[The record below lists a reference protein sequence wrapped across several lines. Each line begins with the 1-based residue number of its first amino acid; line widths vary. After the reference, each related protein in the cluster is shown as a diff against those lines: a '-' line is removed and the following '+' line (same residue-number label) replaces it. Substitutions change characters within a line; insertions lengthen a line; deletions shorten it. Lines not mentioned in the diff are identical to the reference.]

1 MNSNF
6 TTDFKKQARFTAQSY
21 GTKTTVEVDHSDLS
35 LDEVMD
41 AFQTLIIGMG
51 YHENSF
57 KNWVIERAE
66 EYIETDA
73 EDLKEKLEAWKFED
87 DDNDIRHRYL
97 KDSEGFES
105 NIDAVEEMRKYAE
118 EEMAKEAERRMDIIG
133 QNGNEGLHYDNDEDD
148 IIVGAS
154 DEEGIDWDCTKYDG
168 EGNLW
173 ETDEDTERYLATD
186 EDEDE
191 FSNDG
196 GFDGNPHFEWDD
208 EPEDDNLFEGD
219 EWKPNQRL
227 VEANARYKSE
237 VKQMNT
243 KKKKNKK

>member
-1 MNSNF
+1 MNKPSKF
-6 TTDFKKQARFTAQSY
+6 IAETY
-21 GTKTTVEVDHSDLS
+21 GTKIKVKIDHSDLS

-57 KNWVIERAE
+57 KNWVIERAN
-66 EYIETDA
+66 EYNETDA

-87 DDNDIRHRYL
+87 DDIVLRHRYL

-133 QNGNEGLHYDNDEDD
+133 QNGNEGLHY
-148 IIVGAS
+148 
-154 DEEGIDWDCTKYDG
+154 
-168 EGNLW
+168 
-173 ETDEDTERYLATD
+173 RATQ

-196 GFDGNPHFEWDD
+196 GFDGKPHFEWGD

-219 EWKPNQRL
+219 EWKPNQKL
-227 VEANARYKSE
+227 TEANERYKSE
-237 VKQMNT
+237 VKKMKS
-243 KKKKNKK
+243 KKRNNKN

>member
-6 TTDFKKQARFTAQSY
+6 TTGFNKPSIFTAQTY

-41 AFQTLIIGMG
+41 VFQTLIIGMG

-57 KNWVIERAE
+57 KNWVTERAV
-66 EYIETDA
+66 EYNETDA

-97 KDSEGFES
+97 KDSEGYES
-105 NIDAVEEMRKYAE
+105 DELENDFFGPEEEISIDAVEEMRKYAE
-118 EEMAKEAERRMDIIG
+118 GEMEKAISYEEWHRNRDKMAESTYRA
-133 QNGNEGLHYDNDEDD
+133 
-148 IIVGAS
+148 
-154 DEEGIDWDCTKYDG
+154 TK
-168 EGNLW
+168 
-173 ETDEDTERYLATD
+173 

-196 GFDGNPHFEWDD
+196 GFDGKPHFEWGD
-208 EPEDDNLFEGD
+208 EPEDDSDLFEGD
-219 EWKPNQRL
+219 AWVANEKL
-227 VEANARYKSE
+227 VEANERYKSE
-237 VKQMNT
+237 VK
-243 KKKKNKK
+243 KKINSKKRNNKN

>member
-6 TTDFKKQARFTAQSY
+6 TTDFKKQAIFTAQTY

-57 KNWVIERAE
+57 KNWVTERAV
-66 EYIETDA
+66 EYNETDA

-87 DDNDIRHRYL
+87 DDNDIRHSYL
-97 KDSEGFES
+97 KDSEGYES
-105 NIDAVEEMRKYAE
+105 MDELENDFFGPE
-118 EEMAKEAERRMDIIG
+118 EEVDWNEEEQKAISYEEWHRNRDKMAESTYR
-133 QNGNEGLHYDNDEDD
+133 
-148 IIVGAS
+148 
-154 DEEGIDWDCTKYDG
+154 
-168 EGNLW
+168 
-173 ETDEDTERYLATD
+173 ATD

-196 GFDGNPHFEWDD
+196 GFDGKPHFEWGD
-208 EPEDDNLFEGD
+208 EPEDDSDLFEGD
-219 EWKPNQRL
+219 AWVANEKL
-227 VEANARYKSE
+227 VEANERYKSE
-237 VKQMNT
+237 VKKKMNS
-243 KKKKNKK
+243 KKRNNKA

>member
-6 TTDFKKQARFTAQSY
+6 TTGFNKPSIFTAQTY

-57 KNWVIERAE
+57 KNWVIERAD
-66 EYIETDA
+66 EYRETDA

-87 DDNDIRHRYL
+87 DDNELRHHNSFWQGYEASK
-97 KDSEGFES
+97 KDSEGYES
-105 NIDAVEEMRKYAE
+105 REELENDFFGEYDVNDK
-118 EEMAKEAERRMDIIG
+118 RMDIIG
-133 QNGNEGLHYDNDEDD
+133 QNGNEGLHYDTDMAHED
-148 IIVGAS
+148 G
-154 DEEGIDWDCTKYDG
+154 Y
-168 EGNLW
+168 
-173 ETDEDTERYLATD
+173 RATQ

-191 FSNDG
+191 FSKDG
-196 GFDGNPHFEWDD
+196 GFDGKPHFEWGD

-219 EWKPNQRL
+219 EWKLNQKL
-227 VEANARYKSE
+227 VEANERYKSE
-237 VKQMNT
+237 WQ
-243 KKKKNKK
+243 KKMKSKKRNNKN

>member
-6 TTDFKKQARFTAQSY
+6 TTDFKKQAIFTAQSY

-57 KNWVIERAE
+57 KKWVIERAE
-66 EYIETDA
+66 EYNETDA

-87 DDNDIRHRYL
+87 DDNELRHHNSFWQGYEASK
-97 KDSEGFES
+97 KDSEGYES
-105 NIDAVEEMRKYAE
+105 GELENDFFGQIDESEK
-118 EEMAKEAERRMDIIG
+118 RMDIIG
-133 QNGNEGLHYDNDEDD
+133 QNGNEGLHY
-148 IIVGAS
+148 
-154 DEEGIDWDCTKYDG
+154 
-168 EGNLW
+168 
-173 ETDEDTERYLATD
+173 RATQ

-196 GFDGNPHFEWDD
+196 GFDGKPHFEWGDI
-208 EPEDDNLFEGD
+208 PEDDNLFEGD

-237 VKQMNT
+237 VKKMNT
-243 KKKKNKK
+243 KKKKDKK

>member
-6 TTDFKKQARFTAQSY
+6 TTGFNKPSIFTAQTY

-57 KNWVIERAE
+57 KNWVIERAD
-66 EYIETDA
+66 EYRETDA

-87 DDNDIRHRYL
+87 DDNELRHHNSFWQGYEASK
-97 KDSEGFES
+97 KDSEGYES
-105 NIDAVEEMRKYAE
+105 LDELENDFFGEYDETDK
-118 EEMAKEAERRMDIIG
+118 RMDIIG
-133 QNGNEGLHYDNDEDD
+133 QNGNEGLHY
-148 IIVGAS
+148 
-154 DEEGIDWDCTKYDG
+154 
-168 EGNLW
+168 
-173 ETDEDTERYLATD
+173 RATQ

-196 GFDGNPHFEWDD
+196 GFDGKPHFEWGD

-219 EWKPNQRL
+219 EWKPNQKL
-227 VEANARYKSE
+227 AEANERYKSE
-237 VKQMNT
+237 VKKMKS
-243 KKKKNKK
+243 KKRNNKA

>member
-1 MNSNF
+1 MNNNF
-6 TTDFKKQARFTAQSY
+6 TTGFNKPSIFTAQTY

-57 KNWVIERAE
+57 KNWVIERAI
-66 EYIETDA
+66 EYNETDA

-97 KDSEGFES
+97 KDSEGYESDELENDFFGPEEEIKS
-105 NIDAVEEMRKYAE
+105 NIDAVEEMRKY
-118 EEMAKEAERRMDIIG
+118 
-133 QNGNEGLHYDNDEDD
+133 
-148 IIVGAS
+148 
-154 DEEGIDWDCTKYDG
+154 
-168 EGNLW
+168 
-173 ETDEDTERYLATD
+173 TEREMEKAISYEEWHRNRDKMAESTYRATK

-196 GFDGNPHFEWDD
+196 GFDGKPHFEWGD
-208 EPEDDNLFEGD
+208 EPEDDSDLFEGD
-219 EWKPNQRL
+219 SWVANEKL
-227 VEANARYKSE
+227 VEANERYKSE
-237 VKQMNT
+237 VKKMNA
-243 KKKKNKK
+243 KQKRKSKG

>member
-6 TTDFKKQARFTAQSY
+6 TTGFNKPSIFTAQTY

-57 KNWVIERAE
+57 KNWVTERAV
-66 EYIETDA
+66 EYNETDA

-87 DDNDIRHRYL
+87 DDNELRHHNSFWQGYEASK
-97 KDSEGFES
+97 KDSEGYES
-105 NIDAVEEMRKYAE
+105 GELENDFFGQIDESEK
-118 EEMAKEAERRMDIIG
+118 RMDIIG
-133 QNGNEGLHYDNDEDD
+133 QNGNEGLHY
-148 IIVGAS
+148 
-154 DEEGIDWDCTKYDG
+154 
-168 EGNLW
+168 
-173 ETDEDTERYLATD
+173 RATD
-186 EDEDE
+186 EDESE

-196 GFDGNPHFEWDD
+196 GFDGKPHFEWGD

-219 EWKPNQRL
+219 EWKPNQKL
-227 VEANARYKSE
+227 AEANERYKSE
-237 VKQMNT
+237 VKKMNT
-243 KKKKNKK
+243 KKKKDKK